1 MPICPYCI
9 HIWIDFNEDMYIP
22 TVLLKPSY
30 VYYSYMHNPHVNLPL
45 NFKWSW
51 LKPHPVN
58 SGRDPACMY
67 VCMYACVYIIYT
79 WMVGPWCW
87 SWSSLVLRPCFWSII
102 SVSGLSCTT
111 RCAVQFHDVY
121 IECHIFL
128 PFPLKLWKWKH
139 SMRCLSGFSLR
150 CFIKSLWREMVYTV
164 IK

>member
-22 TVLLKPSY
+22 TVLLKLYY
-30 VYYSYMHNPHVNLPL
+30 VYYSYMCNPHVLT
-45 NFKWSW
+45 FKFQIKLTETSSSEQWQRS
-51 LKPHPVN
+51 
-58 SGRDPACMY
+58 CMY

-79 WMVGPWCW
+79 WMIGPWWW

-102 SVSGLSCTT
+102 SVSGLSYTT
-111 RCAVQFHDVY
+111 RCSVQFHDVY

-139 SMRCLSGFSLR
+139 SHEVFKWIQHQVL
-150 CFIKSLWREMVYTV
+150 Y
-164 IK
+164 